1 MSLRRKTLLL
11 ISLILAGLIGV
22 LGVSLSIILL
32 RSYVQLEEKNARR
45 NVQRVREALKEEI
58 NILNLSAQD
67 WAGWDDMYNFIE
79 NNNSSFRKAN
89 LEYGSLSKLNINHF
103 LLFNNQK
110 KIVFS
115 QGLDLE
121 NNQEISIS
129 SSFLQKLKANSIL
142 LNHSTPR
149 NYIKGIIE
157 LKEAFLLV
165 ASQPIVTSEN
175 KGPIRGTLILG
186 RYINNQKISELEQRT
201 QLSLKFHRV
210 NDPNLTP
217 NLKSVVYRLQI
228 AAKIY
233 PQRKQASIMI
243 KPLNEEKISGFSL
256 VQDIYD
262 KPALLI
268 EVNLSRDIYQQGQTS
283 LLYLVISL
291 LVVGVVF
298 SIVILLL
305 LEKIILSRLFYLNQE
320 VKHIGNSGDLS
331 LRVATKG
338 NDELTSLATTINRM
352 LFQLESGAKE
362 LAVEREKTEEL
373 LLNILPEPIAVR
385 LKHEENT
392 IADNFAEVTVMFADI
407 VGFTKLSCQ
416 IAPAELVRLLNDVFS
431 RFDRLLEKYQLEKIK
446 TIGDCYMVVGG
457 LPVKRSDHAETIAE
471 MALDMQVEINK
482 FNQENNQQLQM
493 RIGINTGSVVAG
505 VIGLKKFI
513 YDLWGDAVNTAS
525 RMESHGIP
533 EKIHVSAST
542 YERLK
547 DKYQFEKRGV
557 IDVKGKG
564 KMTTYFLKDRKV
576 MS

>member
-149 NYIKGIIE
+149 NYIKG
-157 LKEAFLLV
+157 
-165 ASQPIVTSEN
+165 N
-175 KGPIRGTLILG
+175 
-186 RYINNQKISELEQRT
+186 
-201 QLSLKFHRV
+201 
-210 NDPNLTP
+210 
-217 NLKSVVYRLQI
+217 
-228 AAKIY
+228 
-233 PQRKQASIMI
+233 
-243 KPLNEEKISGFSL
+243 
-256 VQDIYD
+256 
-262 KPALLI
+262 
-268 EVNLSRDIYQQGQTS
+268 
-283 LLYLVISL
+283 
-291 LVVGVVF
+291 
-298 SIVILLL
+298 
-305 LEKIILSRLFYLNQE
+305 
-320 VKHIGNSGDLS
+320 
-331 LRVATKG
+331 
-338 NDELTSLATTINRM
+338 
-352 LFQLESGAKE
+352 
-362 LAVEREKTEEL
+362 
-373 LLNILPEPIAVR
+373 
-385 LKHEENT
+385 
-392 IADNFAEVTVMFADI
+392 I